1 MPVRTP
7 SETLH
12 AAVGAGCNKAAAT
25 SRSGFSRLI
34 LGSILA
40 GAYIALGGA
49 LSLAVGSGFPG
60 LAAENP
66 GLQKMLSGLVFPIGL
81 MLVVVLGADLFTG
94 NNALLMPPL
103 FERRLTFSKIVINW
117 ATVWCFNFVGA
128 LAVAYFLIYLP
139 GTLST
144 GPYPEAIA
152 KLASAKTG
160 MSFGAVLLKGIGAN
174 WCVCLA
180 VWLALSGR
188 RLGEKLMACEVP
200 VFAFVALGFEHCIAN
215 MFFIPLA
222 MMQGADI
229 SVYDLFVSNLLPAT
243 IGNILGGALFVGAVQ
258 WYMCRQKA

>member
-7 SETLH
+7 SETLQT
-12 AAVGAGCNKAAAT
+12 AITAGCTKAAAT
-25 SRSGFSRLI
+25 SRSSFSRLI

-60 LAAENP
+60 IAAENP
-66 GLQKMLSGLVFPIGL
+66 GLQKLLSGLVFPVGL

-103 FERRLTFSKIVINW
+103 FERKLSAGNVIANW
-117 ATVWCFNFVGA
+117 TAVWCFNFVGA

-152 KLASAKTG
+152 KLAAAKTSMG
-160 MSFGAVLLKGIGAN
+160 FGAVLLKGIGAN

-180 VWLALSGR
+180 VWLRCLTKEEWIEKMWFIYTMEYYSVIKSEDILS
-188 RLGEKLMACEVP
+188 
-200 VFAFVALGFEHCIAN
+200 FAGKQMELE
-215 MFFIPLA
+215 
-222 MMQGADI
+222 
-229 SVYDLFVSNLLPAT
+229 
-243 IGNILGGALFVGAVQ
+243 NILSEVTQ
-258 WYMCRQKA
+258 

>member
-60 LAAENP
+60 LSAENP

-103 FERRLTFSKIVINW
+103 FERRLTFS
-117 ATVWCFNFVGA
+117 
-128 LAVAYFLIYLP
+128 
-139 GTLST
+139 
-144 GPYPEAIA
+144 
-152 KLASAKTG
+152 
-160 MSFGAVLLKGIGAN
+160 
-174 WCVCLA
+174 
-180 VWLALSGR
+180 
-188 RLGEKLMACEVP
+188 
-200 VFAFVALGFEHCIAN
+200 
-215 MFFIPLA
+215 
-222 MMQGADI
+222 
-229 SVYDLFVSNLLPAT
+229 
-243 IGNILGGALFVGAVQ
+243 
-258 WYMCRQKA
+258 